1 MLLFEDLA
9 LVPMLFV
16 LGLHRRPARKPAVF
30 GTCGLIG
37 GVGGRGD
44 ARPRPLRCLPHLFAQ
59 AARTKS
65 PELFLAVSLL
75 VVILASLAT
84 RRSDCRRS
92 SAR

>member
-1 MLLFEDLA
+1 MAWKGA
-9 LVPMLFV
+9 LVIGAMLV
-16 LGLHRRPARKPAVF
+16 A
-30 GTCGLIG
+30 
-37 GVGGRGD
+37 GR
-44 ARPRPLRCLPHLFAQ
+44 LLLPHLFAQ

-84 RRSDCRRS
+84 SAVGLSARS